1 MADANVAQR
10 PALLVAQR
18 LVDLGERVLALDDA
32 AERRVLAVEVVE
44 AVLEREEELTAA
56 PARVAVA
63 GDGHAER
70 AERRVL
76 ELGRHVGDKVG
87 RRLVGGRRAR
97 EEVEDGRAAA
107 ARVGRVAGLGDKVLD
122 DVVEGA
128 EVELE
133 GLAQLEEVEREDRA
147 LLRLEVDLEEGLEVS
162 SAGKVV
168 G

>member
-1 MADANVAQR
+1 
-10 PALLVAQR
+10 
-18 LVDLGERVLALDDA
+18 
-32 AERRVLAVEVVE
+32 
-44 AVLEREEELTAA
+44 
-56 PARVAVA
+56 
-63 GDGHAER
+63 
-70 AERRVL
+70 
-76 ELGRHVGDKVG
+76 
-87 RRLVGGRRAR
+87 
-97 EEVEDGRAAA
+97 VEDGRAAA